1 MSKELLEYINKHF
14 DEGNVLLYGED
25 ILHTIESQDY
35 VADVSGYEIQLEDI
49 ELSEL
54 TPYKMEECEL
64 YDEIFEY
71 IKALKESKKYLGV
84 RLAKPNYFYLFT
96 LSNMSYWYLTEDSFE
111 ELESMD
117 WLSIHYP
124 DLKYYKFT
132 KIKEKK

>member
-25 ILHTIESQDY
+25 ILHTIEFQEY
-35 VADVSGYEIQLEDI
+35 VADVNGYEIQLEDI
-49 ELSEL
+49 EMSDL
-54 TPYKMEECEL
+54 TPYKMEEYEL

-71 IKALKESKKYLGV
+71 IKALKESKKYLEV

-96 LSNMSYWYLTEDSFE
+96 LSGASYWYLTEDSFE

-117 WLSIHYP
+117 WLSSHYT

-132 KIKEKK
+132 KIKENK